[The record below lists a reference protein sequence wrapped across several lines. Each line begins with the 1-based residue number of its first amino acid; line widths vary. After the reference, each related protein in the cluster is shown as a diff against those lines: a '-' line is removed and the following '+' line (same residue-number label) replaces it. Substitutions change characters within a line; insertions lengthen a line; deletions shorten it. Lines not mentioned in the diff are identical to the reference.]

1 MFMWINIYNTFFKVI
16 HMNTLF
22 DKFTKFEKN
31 DPEFYEIFK
40 NFAFGEVF
48 EYSTLTEKESV
59 LAILAS
65 LIATQSPKAFKKVL
79 FKSINNQITPIEV
92 KELVY
97 QSVPYVGFGK
107 AHNFFGVVTK
117 VLDKEGIEFPLPPQS
132 NTNMENRC
140 KKGRELQERYFGAE
154 NIEMMRQNTPVDQKH
169 FNTFLEGFCFG
180 DFYTR
185 DGLDDSQ
192 RELITFVFIASLG
205 GCENQLRGHTQGN
218 LAVGNKKEKL
228 ISAITVIMPHI
239 GFPRTLN
246 ALAIV
251 NEICG

>member
-1 MFMWINIYNTFFKVI
+1 
-16 HMNTLF
+16 MNTLF
-22 DKFTKFEKN
+22 DNFTKFEKN
-31 DPEFYEIFK
+31 DPEFHEIFR

-48 EYSTLTEKESV
+48 EYSTLSQKDAT

-79 FKSINNQITPIEV
+79 YKAINNQITPVEV

-97 QSVPYVGFGK
+97 HSVPYVGFGK

-117 VLDKEGIEFPLPPQS
+117 VLDKEGIEYPLDSQS
-132 NTNMENRC
+132 NTNPENRC
-140 KKGRELQERYFGAE
+140 QKGRELQESYFGAE
-154 NIEMMRQNTPVDQKH
+154 NIEMMRNNTPEGQKH

-185 DGLDDSQ
+185 DGLDDQQ
-192 RELITFVFIASLG
+192 RELITFVFLTSLG

-218 LAVGNKKEKL
+218 LAVGNDKEKL

-251 NEICG
+251 NEICE

>member
-1 MFMWINIYNTFFKVI
+1 
-16 HMNTLF
+16 MNTLF

-31 DPEFYEIFK
+31 DPEFHEIFK

-48 EYSTLTEKESV
+48 EYSTLSDKDAV
-59 LAILAS
+59 LVILAS
-65 LIATQSPKAFKKVL
+65 LIATQSPKAFKKIL
-79 FKSINNQITPIEV
+79 FQSINNQITPIEV
-92 KELVY
+92 KEVVY

-117 VLDKEGIEFPLPPQS
+117 VLDKEEIEYPLKLQS
-132 NTNMENRC
+132 NTNPENRHQ
-140 KKGRELQERYFGAE
+140 KGRELQERYFGAE
-154 NIEMMRQNTPVDQKH
+154 NIEMMRNATPDGQKH

-185 DGLDDSQ
+185 DGLNDQQ

-218 LAVGNKKEKL
+218 LAVGNDKEKL
-228 ISAITVIMPHI
+228 ISAITVIMPYI

-246 ALAIV
+246 ALTIV
-251 NEICG
+251 NEICE